1 MLYTGAMLAIGVIG
15 KRRVKHADDF
25 ATARGSYGPVVLA
38 FAFAATTASGAT
50 FLGGPGLAYEWGT
63 PTIWVNFLY
72 PIGVYFGV
80 LISMRLI
87 ATSGNRFGNRSIP
100 EYLGDRYQSDGIRI
114 VISLLSLV
122 LFFYIVGQL
131 VSGLVMF
138 EVMLGMPKMWAL
150 IVTSSVLLIY
160 VVMGGAHADILTDSA
175 QGVMMLILAA
185 VVIVLFVFGVGVEG
199 GLAGLFSNL
208 DAQDDNLVG
217 VLNPSTPLYHSWW
230 SIVCIPLA
238 HIPLGLL
245 PHLGNKLWALKNTGQ
260 QRSFIKLA
268 FTFGLTLGMLG
279 LGGLVARALVGDSL
293 YDEGANP
300 NEALPILFI
309 ELFPTWL
316 AALVGVGILAAIMS
330 TADGLVVSSSQ
341 IIANDLYRRTFA
353 RRLAPDATEEQQDR
367 MELRISRW
375 ATVVVLILCTLLA
388 WLFMGRNIAL
398 IVWIGVGGMMAAF
411 AGPLVL
417 GALWKGVTRR
427 GAYAGL
433 ISGFATF
440 AILHG
445 DVLNPAWVEGAGVL
459 HTIVSWLAGEGPNPV
474 SCAAIGEGVG
484 VVVTFFGIQNDRAIA
499 GGTCRRR
506 SSAARTS
513 GRVSKHDWPVLCA
526 GSWEV
531 LDPEGEI
538 QRCGSNVAPKPALV
552 RKRLVFR
559 QV

>member
-1 MLYTGAMLAIGVIG
+1 MTLIAWSWLFLVLYTGAMLAIGVIG

-217 VLNPSTPLYHSWW
+217 ALNTSTPLYHSWW

-245 PHLGNKLWALKNTGQ
+245 PHLGNKLWALKDTGQ

-268 FTFGLTLGMLG
+268 FAFGLTLGMLG
-279 LGGLVARALVGDSL
+279 LGGLLARALVGDSL

-353 RRLAPDATEEQQDR
+353 QRLAPDATEEQQDR

-375 ATVVVLILCTLLA
+375 STVVVLILCTLLA

-433 ISGFATF
+433 LSGFATF

-445 DVLNPAWVEGAGVL
+445 DVLNPAWVEDAGVL

-484 VVVTFFGIQNDRAIA
+484 VVATFL
-499 GGTCRRR
+499 
-506 SSAARTS
+506 
-513 GRVSKHDWPVLCA
+513 VSKMTAPLPEEHVEAVFSGEDV
-526 GSWEV
+526 GS
-531 LDPEGEI
+531 G
-538 QRCGSNVAPKPALV
+538 Q
-552 RKRLVFR
+552 